1 MARMFLSF
9 LSMPG
14 LKSREYGSTP
24 PAIYSIGWL
33 DTKNDQNLLGHFS
46 GVGTSNRMDDDC
58 CFFFKSNTVMYL
70 GLVIANN
77 FLYQVVPST
86 RLLGWKFQNKDM
98 TIGYGNH
105 FAYRNCW

>member
-58 CFFFKSNTVMYL
+58 CFFFFQKQYSNVF
-70 GLVIANN
+70 G
-77 FLYQVVPST
+77 F
-86 RLLGWKFQNKDM
+86 
-98 TIGYGNH
+98 GNSQQFSIPGSAQH
-105 FAYRNCW
+105 TLAWVEISE